1 MGLFLRKQAANA
13 AGVVTLQASSATL
26 GAELDALRIKPTF
39 VVAFVSPHVDID
51 RSAAKVRR
59 RFPDAALA
67 MCTTAGELCSE
78 QGQLYCTTGGS
89 WDRIVLQCFDA
100 SLVARA
106 EVVAIPLGSED
117 LRRGSVAVPM
127 KERVARLARSIENA
141 GIALDIDHR
150 DTFAYVLF
158 DGLSA
163 SESFFMEAL
172 YESGRFPCLFVGGSA
187 GGTLDFKVSWLHDGK
202 RRLDNHA
209 LVTFVRTAPGV
220 RFGVFKSQNFE
231 PTDVVFNVLS
241 ASLEQRYVSQVFDQ
255 QGRIGTLVD
264 ALCDRL
270 KCDRSSLEAK
280 LAEYS
285 FAIRV
290 GKEIYVRS
298 IARMD
303 LDSGRVHFYC
313 DVAPGE
319 ELVMVRRT
327 GLAERTRQDFQ
338 RFLEGKP
345 GLPVAGILNDCIL
358 RRLYNERELGD
369 MGKVMEGVPLAGF
382 STFGE
387 ILGLNLNQTLT
398 AIFFFRVR
406 TGEGFRDGFVDQFVA
421 HYGEFKAFFLRRQV
435 AKLAGLSRVVVQQI
449 ESFEAQH
456 FDSSLDASGLD
467 ESMARVFTGLNDLG
481 RVLREANT
489 LREHTARELDGCA
502 GDLYGSM
509 DALSAHIVEQDEV
522 VHRAGSTV
530 VELAARAGEVAA
542 SARGLAEASARIKS
556 VAGVIQQIS
565 DQTNLLA
572 LNAAIEAARAGE
584 QGRGFAVVA
593 DEVRKLAEK
602 SRTSATEIGGDI
614 SRLADAIS
622 NVAREIE
629 GQSSGVADLTKLLE
643 SIEQSSR
650 RTADTAV
657 HTKAVAD
664 SLRALTKGSA

>member
-1 MGLFLRKQAANA
+1 MSEYDLAIIGVGAVGSAALLAAARAGAKVIGIDRFHPPHAMGSTHGETRIVRAAIGEGVAYTPFALRSFDLWDELARETGAQLVNRCGLLVLGGVLPHATHVA
-13 AGVVTLQASSATL
+13 AGFLETTIEAARRFDIAHEVI
-26 GAELDALRIKPTF
+26 GADE
-39 VVAFVSPHVDID
+39 
-51 RSAAKVRR
+51 VRR

-127 KERVARLARSIENA
+127 KERVARLARSIENP
-141 GIALDIDHR
+141 GIALDIDPR

-327 GLAERTRQDFQ
+327 GLAER
-338 RFLEGKP
+338 
-345 GLPVAGILNDCIL
+345 I
-358 RRLYNERELGD
+358 
-369 MGKVMEGVPLAGF
+369 
-382 STFGE
+382 
-387 ILGLNLNQTLT
+387 
-398 AIFFFRVR
+398 
-406 TGEGFRDGFVDQFVA
+406 
-421 HYGEFKAFFLRRQV
+421 H
-435 AKLAGLSRVVVQQI
+435 
-449 ESFEAQH
+449 
-456 FDSSLDASGLD
+456 
-467 ESMARVFTGLNDLG
+467 
-481 RVLREANT
+481 
-489 LREHTARELDGCA
+489 
-502 GDLYGSM
+502 
-509 DALSAHIVEQDEV
+509 
-522 VHRAGSTV
+522 
-530 VELAARAGEVAA
+530 
-542 SARGLAEASARIKS
+542 
-556 VAGVIQQIS
+556 
-565 DQTNLLA
+565 
-572 LNAAIEAARAGE
+572 
-584 QGRGFAVVA
+584 
-593 DEVRKLAEK
+593 
-602 SRTSATEIGGDI
+602 
-614 SRLADAIS
+614 
-622 NVAREIE
+622 
-629 GQSSGVADLTKLLE
+629 
-643 SIEQSSR
+643 
-650 RTADTAV
+650 
-657 HTKAVAD
+657 
-664 SLRALTKGSA
+664 